1 MQEGMEYVSY
11 EEAMG
16 LFSCME
22 AVEWGLIEVYCHVCF
37 IALGTRTEHSHLKQH
52 CRRFGL
58 YE

>member
-1 MQEGMEYVSY
+1 MEYVSY

-52 CRRFGL
+52 CRFVNSAQ
-58 YE
+58 